1 MPEIGQESQSKLCCA
16 DFDIQLR
23 SALLISKLAG
33 LLLGAKQATLAL
45 REFFHALGKIS
56 HVIVQDLRQDA
67 GTAADNAN
75 VRVCQALVQLV
86 TPAFQQL
93 LVRDDNACMG
103 SCHMLQALLQSSPA
117 MQPAAACELL
127 KNGRCCP

>member
-75 VRVCQALVQLV
+75 VCQALVQLV